1 MNRRTFWSYSI
12 GAGLL
17 LASCFTF
24 GGRQKNRSKKLKGNI
39 NHSVSRWC
47 FGDIPLESF
56 LIQLKEFGIQAIDL
70 VGPDDW
76 YLLQKHQ
83 IDCSMCNGAE
93 LSLTEGWNDP
103 QYHDELIERYLEMI
117 PKVAENGY
125 KNLICFSGNRRDID
139 DETGLKNCIEGLSK
153 IIPTAEKHG
162 VVIQMELF
170 NQQDHPDYMCDS
182 SDWGVALC
190 KAIGSDH
197 FKLLYDIYHM
207 QIQEG
212 NIIDTIRKQHQY
224 FGHYHTAGVPG
235 RAEIDHTQELNYTAI
250 AKAIHETGFDGYLA
264 QEFVPKAE
272 DKMTSLQEAILICDV

>member
-76 YLLQKHQ
+76 HLLQKHR

-117 PKVAENGY
+117 PKVAKNGY

-139 DETGLKNCIEGLSK
+139 DETGLKNCVEGLSK

-272 DKMTSLQEAILICDV
+272 QKMTSLQEAILICDV

>member
-76 YLLQKHQ
+76 HLLQKHQ
-83 IDCSMCNGAE
+83 IYCSMCNGAE
-93 LSLTEGWNDP
+93 LSLTEVWNDP

-212 NIIDTIRKQHQY
+212 NIIDTIRKKHQY

-272 DKMTSLQEAILICDV
+272 QKMTSLQEAILICDV

>member
-76 YLLQKHQ
+76 HLLQKHQ

-117 PKVAENGY
+117 PKVAKNGY

-139 DETGLKNCIEGLSK
+139 DETGLKNCVEGLSK

-272 DKMTSLQEAILICDV
+272 QKMTSLQEAILICDV

>member
-76 YLLQKHQ
+76 HLLQKHQ

-139 DETGLKNCIEGLSK
+139 DETGLKNCVEGLSK
-153 IIPTAEKHG
+153 IIPRAEKHG

-170 NQQDHPDYMCDS
+170 NKQDHPDYMCDS

-212 NIIDTIRKQHQY
+212 NIIDTIRKHHQY

-250 AKAIHETGFDGYLA
+250 AKAIRKTGFDGYLA

-272 DKMTSLQEAILICDV
+272 NKMTSLQEAILICDV